1 MRLRPLADSTVLIPR
16 RQHLRF
22 WHRLLHDRTSE
33 AIAKA
38 LARVPHAN
46 VTIVPFQLG
55 SELEHSDQKE
65 KEHAHA

>member
-1 MRLRPLADSTVLIPR
+1 VTVLIPR
-16 RQHLRF
+16 RQYRRF

-38 LARVPHAN
+38 LARVRHAN

-55 SELEHSDQKE
+55 SELEHSDE
-65 KEHAHA
+65 KEHAHV